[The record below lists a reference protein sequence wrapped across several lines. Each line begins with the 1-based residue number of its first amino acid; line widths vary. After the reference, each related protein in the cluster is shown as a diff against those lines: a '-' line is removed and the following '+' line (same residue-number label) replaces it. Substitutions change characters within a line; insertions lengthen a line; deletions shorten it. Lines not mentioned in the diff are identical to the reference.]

1 MIRVFS
7 STLLTVALIIVTV
20 VAGGVLGYCLPLDP
34 NSKLSPITYGF
45 IAFAVLPI
53 TICLFGLKEL
63 NGAFSS
69 VVKHLTGSQQEKLI
83 KQIDKRY
90 DRTIELAL
98 FVILIQVVFA
108 FALLLIGEKYRF
120 VVLGVLFGGVISVLF
135 YGLYVCY
142 TVRNLIKFCD
152 NCLADQERDKKKEA
166 FKKRLT
172 GP

>member
-7 STLLTVALIIVTV
+7 STLLTVVLIIATV
-20 VAGGVLGYCLPLDP
+20 VAGGVLGYILPLDP

-69 VVKHLTGSQQEKLI
+69 VMKHLTGLQQEKLI
-83 KQIDKRY
+83 EQIDKRY
-90 DRTIELAL
+90 DRTIQLAL
-98 FVILIQVVFA
+98 LVILIQVVFA

-142 TVRNLIKFCD
+142 SVRNLIKFCD
-152 NCLADQERDKKKEA
+152 DRLVEQERDKKKQA
-166 FKKRLT
+166 FKKRLS
-172 GP
+172 GL

>member
-20 VAGGVLGYCLPLDP
+20 VAGGVLGYYLPLDP

-108 FALLLIGEKYRF
+108 FALLLIGEEYRF

-166 FKKRLT
+166 FKRRLT
-172 GP
+172 DP